1 MIAGPTPNVD
11 IVLSICLQ
19 SDIPTGQMGKSPT
32 TYPTPI
38 PTGAA
43 RSASGI
49 SGSNKS
55 HPTPSGSSLKQSKD
69 KQSLKRKDIGQDDDE
84 TTTVQSQ
91 PQPRDFFRIRQM
103 KKARGAA
110 SSQTGSASYGSAVS
124 GDLSGSTGWFNNC
137 NFFLLLQ
144 DWNLRCLRLK
154 RAIWQ
159 KLIGMHA
166 YSNVKANTSFLILSI
181 SQHNQASRKWGVL
194 HTTITNHHHY

>member
-19 SDIPTGQMGKSPT
+19 SDIPTVQMGKSPT

-55 HPTPSGSSLKQSKD
+55 HPTPSGSSVKQSRD

-124 GDLSGSTGWFNNC
+124 GDLSGSTGWFNKLQ
-137 NFFLLLQ
+137 FFSPLT
-144 DWNLRCLRLK
+144 RLK
-154 RAIWQ
+154 FKMFKIEKGYLTKTDWDAC
-159 KLIGMHA
+159 
-166 YSNVKANTSFLILSI
+166 ILKCQ
-181 SQHNQASRKWGVL
+181 SQHFISHPLN
-194 HTTITNHHHY
+194 